1 MSVKEVQE
9 SVKIFYDH
17 IKSQISE
24 IGSLTRD
31 NAIRS
36 ADDINTHIRK
46 SYNLNIPPSV
56 MSIIIDAI
64 TSGKLKPEATY
75 TLICSSIDT
84 VKEKCSS
91 WKNSKNHDFYAS
103 YSKDPSHIDAGDVV
117 VRKKNTST
125 GDLYEAYRMIDD
137 KSSKFL
143 GTESNFNSIKD
154 RVEQYVTFMHVRQ
167 KINETIE
174 LSNQKFS
181 VVKEPQMVSY
191 GIDI

>member
-1 MSVKEVQE
+1 
-9 SVKIFYDH
+9 
-17 IKSQISE
+17 
-24 IGSLTRD
+24 
-31 NAIRS
+31 
-36 ADDINTHIRK
+36 
-46 SYNLNIPPSV
+46 
-56 MSIIIDAI
+56 
-64 TSGKLKPEATY
+64 
-75 TLICSSIDT
+75 
-84 VKEKCSS
+84 
-91 WKNSKNHDFYAS
+91 
-103 YSKDPSHIDAGDVV
+103 
-117 VRKKNTST
+117 
-125 GDLYEAYRMIDD
+125 MIDD